1 MPLLEVH
8 DLVKVFSGRPGALP
22 AVDHVSFSIER
33 GETLGLV
40 GESGCGKTT
49 LSRSILRLEQP
60 SGGKVVF
67 DGEDLSKLSSEQLR
81 KIRRGMQIV
90 FQDPYASLDPRWTV
104 EKTVGEPLRVHNIV
118 PPRER
123 RAELIKLLGSVGLPA
138 SALERFPHE
147 FSGGQRQRIGIAR
160 ALALRPQFLIA
171 DEPVSALDVSVRA
184 QILNLLR
191 AAQAEYN
198 LGMLFIAHDL
208 GAVRQVSRRIMVMY
222 LGKIMEEGPA
232 DEIFDNPRNPYTRTL
247 LAAIPSVK
255 RGRVRRAAPE
265 ASHAASSAI
274 QVISPGD
281 QAIDLSVGCRFR
293 QRCPYAQPLC
303 ADQEPPYVEV
313 SPGHRSYCH
322 FALQLPAYEF
332 AAPIPPV
339 NREIPANGFS
349 V

>member
-1 MPLLEVH
+1 M
-8 DLVKVFSGRPGALP
+8 
-22 AVDHVSFSIER
+22 
-33 GETLGLV
+33 
-40 GESGCGKTT
+40 
-49 LSRSILRLEQP
+49 
-60 SGGKVVF
+60 
-67 DGEDLSKLSSEQLR
+67 
-81 KIRRGMQIV
+81 
-90 FQDPYASLDPRWTV
+90 
-104 EKTVGEPLRVHNIV
+104 HNIV

-123 RAELIKLLGSVGLPA
+123 RAELVKLLGSVGLPA

-255 RGRVRRAAPE
+255 RGRIHRTALENGGADSTAMPAVRQ
-265 ASHAASSAI
+265 S
-274 QVISPGD
+274 D
-281 QAIDLSVGCRFR
+281 QPIDLSVGCRFR
-293 QRCPYAQPLC
+293 PRCPYAQPLC
-303 ADQEPPYVEV
+303 AEQKPPYVEV

-322 FALQLPAYEF
+322 FALQLPAYDF
-332 AAPIPPV
+332 SAPLPPV
-339 NREIPANGFS
+339 NEAVSANG
-349 V
+349 VLG

>member
-1 MPLLEVH
+1 MFP
-8 DLVKVFSGRPGALP
+8 GRPGALP

-60 SGGKVVF
+60 SGGSVVF
-67 DGEDLSKLSSEQLR
+67 DGEDLSRLSSEQLR

-123 RAELIKLLGSVGLPA
+123 RAELVKLLANVGLPA

-255 RGRVRRAAPE
+255 RGRAKRDAIANPLTDTSAAPATD
-265 ASHAASSAI
+265 ASDKA
-274 QVISPGD
+274 V
-281 QAIDLSVGCRFR
+281 DLSVGCRFR
-293 QRCPYAQPLC
+293 QRCPYAQAVC
-303 ADQEPPYVEV
+303 AEQEPPYVEV

-322 FALQLPAYEF
+322 FALQLPVYDFSAPLSLRPG
-332 AAPIPPV
+332 AATA
-339 NREIPANGFS
+339 NRLS